1 MKAPISALTP
11 SVLAESAAA
20 SVSLAAPCA
29 RLSLRAQGDLGP
41 LDRALGFDLPRRI
54 GRRGGADGIEALC
67 LGPDEWMVQGSED
80 RAAAIRAACAELSG
94 SLPHSLV
101 DVSAREVTSR
111 REAPVARQSWPT
123 MAGCPRDIDAIPA
136 GEGRRTVFDGTTIV
150 LWRDDESRFRMDCW
164 HSFAP
169 HLSHLLAIGC
179 RELAAEPA

>member
-20 SVSLAAPCA
+20 RVSLAAPCA

-41 LDRALGFDLPRRI
+41 LDRVLGFDLPRRI

-94 SLPHSLV
+94 SLPHSVV
-101 DVSAREVTSR
+101 DVSAREVTFLLGGPR
-111 REAPVARQSWPT
+111 AAELLT
-123 MAGCPRDIDAIPA
+123 LGCPRDIDAIPA

-169 HLSHLLAIGC
+169 HLLHLLEIGC